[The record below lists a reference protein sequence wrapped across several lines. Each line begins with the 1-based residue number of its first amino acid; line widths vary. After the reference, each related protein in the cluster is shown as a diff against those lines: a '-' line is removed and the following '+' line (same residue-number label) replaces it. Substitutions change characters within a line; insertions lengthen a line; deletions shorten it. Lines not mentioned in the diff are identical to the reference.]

1 MVKTM
6 VRRGGPHKFN
16 WKRLI
21 QGFHDYNGDV
31 GGDGDDGEG
40 EERRARQI
48 KLEGI
53 YSKDF

>member
-1 MVKTM
+1 MIIT
-6 VRRGGPHKFN
+6 
-16 WKRLI
+16 
-21 QGFHDYNGDV
+21 V
-31 GGDGDDGEG
+31 GGDGDGDKG